1 MSSSKRA
8 ILSAAVFAAVVLSV
22 CVLVALAVAG
32 PGRQAAKLNRAE
44 PLQYAPNHVL
54 VKLRPRRALAALV
67 NAVAPQGFR
76 LKRRL
81 RGTDWVALEVP
92 KGTTPKEAVR
102 RLRGRPDVLTVT
114 RDPIIRALAV
124 QPNDPFCNPADWDKI
139 SWCFE
144 DENIFLDECQNAIN
158 HQQWGVYQVEAPDGW
173 VYQTGDSSV
182 VIAVL
187 DSGVDLDHPDL
198 ASKIWT
204 NPGEIPDNGV
214 DDDGNGYVDDV
225 HGYDF
230 CGDNV
235 GDPATDDISSED
247 SNPDVF
253 AGEDSYW
260 VWDEEFEYPIMFVG
274 DPSIGDAQDNDG
286 DGLADSGVAHGTMVA
301 GIAAAATNNSEGI
314 AGIAWGCKI
323 MPVRILDAEGIGY
336 GSDGA
341 QGIRY
346 AADAGADIINCSW
359 GAVPDPDDPEVA
371 VLTDAIEYAYSKGCV
386 IVAAAGNEAQDS
398 GYDWGLDFPG
408 SLPETISV
416 GATDETDHRINWSN
430 YAIDDQVLDVM
441 APGTFICT
449 TWVYSAAAAQFYVWG
464 EIPGID
470 AGVADYELGDGT
482 SFSAP
487 FVSGLAALML
497 SEAPL
502 DQETVRQQ
510 IRSRAVDL
518 LDPNND
524 SSNLPGYDVY
534 SGYGRIVCDPRSGPT
549 LTLITDADA
558 TVDGEFVT
566 LSWRAPTRERLA
578 GFRIWAVEGI
588 GGTQRTV
595 LNDLIPARNA
605 VGNRF
610 LLRLKYTTRRT
621 TRYLIE
627 PIAVTG
633 RPWGRPAMV
642 IPRRPSPFSGM
653 PRP

>member
-8 ILSAAVFAAVVLSV
+8 ILSAAVFVAVVLSV

-114 RDPIIRALAV
+114 LDPIIRALAV

-253 AGEDSYW
+253 AGE
-260 VWDEEFEYPIMFVG
+260 G
-274 DPSIGDAQDNDG
+274 
-286 DGLADSGVAHGTMVA
+286 
-301 GIAAAATNNSEGI
+301 
-314 AGIAWGCKI
+314 
-323 MPVRILDAEGIGY
+323 
-336 GSDGA
+336 
-341 QGIRY
+341 
-346 AADAGADIINCSW
+346 
-359 GAVPDPDDPEVA
+359 
-371 VLTDAIEYAYSKGCV
+371 
-386 IVAAAGNEAQDS
+386 
-398 GYDWGLDFPG
+398 
-408 SLPETISV
+408 
-416 GATDETDHRINWSN
+416 
-430 YAIDDQVLDVM
+430 
-441 APGTFICT
+441 
-449 TWVYSAAAAQFYVWG
+449 
-464 EIPGID
+464 
-470 AGVADYELGDGT
+470 
-482 SFSAP
+482 
-487 FVSGLAALML
+487 
-497 SEAPL
+497 
-502 DQETVRQQ
+502 
-510 IRSRAVDL
+510 
-518 LDPNND
+518 
-524 SSNLPGYDVY
+524 
-534 SGYGRIVCDPRSGPT
+534 
-549 LTLITDADA
+549 
-558 TVDGEFVT
+558 
-566 LSWRAPTRERLA
+566 
-578 GFRIWAVEGI
+578 
-588 GGTQRTV
+588 
-595 LNDLIPARNA
+595 
-605 VGNRF
+605 
-610 LLRLKYTTRRT
+610 
-621 TRYLIE
+621 
-627 PIAVTG
+627 
-633 RPWGRPAMV
+633 
-642 IPRRPSPFSGM
+642 RRPVY
-653 PRP
+653 R